1 MISVDPLSPTGL
13 SKSGRPLGSK
23 SSNGLYWRFQEDGKQ
38 VYCHRRIWELTN
50 GPISEGM
57 TVDHINRNSL
67 DNRIE
72 NLRLATKTLQIRNRK
87 RSWGEV
93 PYKWVQRGTA
103 KGRYR
108 ARWRH
113 PSGRFI
119 SAGSH
124 DSPYEAYLAS
134 LASRLEHLWLA

>member
-13 SKSGRPLGSK
+13 SKSGRSLGSK

-38 VYCHRRIWELTN
+38 VYCHRRVWELTN
-50 GPISEGM
+50 GPIPEDM

-72 NLRLATKTLQIRNRK
+72 NLRLATRTLQIRNRK
-87 RSWGEV
+87 QSWGEV
-93 PYKWVQRGTA
+93 PYKWVQRSR
-103 KGRYR
+103 GRFR

-113 PSGRFI
+113 TSGRHI
-119 SAGSH
+119 SAGTY
-124 DSPYEAYLAS
+124 DTPYEAYLAS